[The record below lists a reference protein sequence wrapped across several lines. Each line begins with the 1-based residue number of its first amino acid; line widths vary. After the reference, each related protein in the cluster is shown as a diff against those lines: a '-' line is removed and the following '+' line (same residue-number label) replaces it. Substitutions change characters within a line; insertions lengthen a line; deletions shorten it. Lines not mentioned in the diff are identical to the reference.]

1 MVTSNQEEGTM
12 RAEAQIAAPRA
23 NVVKSPR
30 PATTIGRAICA
41 QNSTH
46 HGLADAKLVIIE
58 GEFTAA
64 GKLYSKPATANFNRK
79 PTSTSNS
86 SPKSPP
92 PAAAF
97 ATAGRWKL
105 PSSIWKSQSN
115 AKTRNSRPRTTS
127 SQHAS
132 AAQDFGHNLR
142 LMDRYETRM
151 RRSYERAIENL
162 YQFRDRRKN
171 RKFPNEPKN
180 SGE

>member
-1 MVTSNQEEGTM
+1 M
-12 RAEAQIAAPRA
+12 RTEPHIAASRA
-23 NVVKSPR
+23 NGAKSRHHHR
-30 PATTIGRAICA
+30 PSYIRPG
-41 QNSTH
+41 STA
-46 HGLADAKLVIIE
+46 HGL
-58 GEFTAA
+58 
-64 GKLYSKPATANFNRK
+64 
-79 PTSTSNS
+79 
-86 SPKSPP
+86 
-92 PAAAF
+92 